1 MTTITSSGQ
10 VVDDGAMRTVP
21 MMLPVLVYECNDGVD
36 DNDCDDHGQIVT
48 LAK

>member
-10 VVDDGAMRTVP
+10 VDDDGARMTVP
-21 MMLPVLVYECNDGVD
+21 MMLPECNDGVD
-36 DNDCDDHGQIVT
+36 DDDCDDHGQIVT

>member
-1 MTTITSSGQ
+1 MMGLGGRMT
-10 VVDDGAMRTVP
+10 VL

-36 DNDCDDHGQIVT
+36 DDDDDCDNHGQIVT